1 MAALVATSM
10 GVVREVL
17 GDSVVDEVDEPIV
30 DYIANVLADQ
40 DFDFGPPD
48 GHGIFDAL
56 GELLIDARCVY
67 DREHCLE
74 VLLGNA
80 RPPPSNLIAIP
91 IPQFGLELQFGGA
104 GLGSDSGGCGLCV
117 LLLVLLFVQVLC

>member
-1 MAALVATSM
+1 M

-17 GDSVVDEVDEPIV
+17 GDAVVDEVDQPIV

-48 GHGIFDAL
+48 GHGIFQAL
-56 GELLIDARCVY
+56 GDLLIDARCVY

-74 VLLGNA
+74 VLLPNA
-80 RPPPSNLIAIP
+80 SPHSPRPPPRI
-91 IPQFGLELQFGGA
+91 
-104 GLGSDSGGCGLCV
+104 
-117 LLLVLLFVQVLC
+117 

>member
-1 MAALVATSM
+1 MAELVATSM

-17 GDSVVDEVDEPIV
+17 EDSVMDEVDGPIV

-48 GHGIFDAL
+48 GHGIFHAL

-67 DREHCLE
+67 DHEHCLE
-74 VLLGNA
+74 VLPHA
-80 RPPPSNLIAIP
+80 SNLIAIP
-91 IPQFGLELQFGGA
+91 LPQIWA
-104 GLGSDSGGCGLCV
+104 RDSIR
-117 LLLVLLFVQVLC
+117 FD

>member
-67 DREHCLE
+67 DQEHCLE
-74 VLLGNA
+74 VPVHIPPTPTPRISSPF
-80 RPPPSNLIAIP
+80 RPLP
-91 IPQFGLELQFGGA
+91 INWA
-104 GLGSDSGGCGLCV
+104 N
-117 LLLVLLFVQVLC
+117 

>member
-17 GDSVVDEVDEPIV
+17 GDSVVDEVDGPIV

-48 GHGIFDAL
+48 GHTIFHAL
-56 GELLIDARCVY
+56 GELLIDVPRGTPP
-67 DREHCLE
+67 RLE
-74 VLLGNA
+74 SHRHSASPNLG
-80 RPPPSNLIAIP
+80 
-91 IPQFGLELQFGGA
+91 
-104 GLGSDSGGCGLCV
+104 
-117 LLLVLLFVQVLC
+117 

>member
-1 MAALVATSM
+1 MAAAAAASM

-17 GDSVVDEVDEPIV
+17 GPDVVEEVDQPII

-56 GELLIDARCVY
+56 GDLLIDARCVY
-67 DREHCLE
+67 DREHCIE
-74 VLLGNA
+74 VPKTALT
-80 RPPPSNLIAIP
+80 RTFPNLA
-91 IPQFGLELQFGGA
+91 
-104 GLGSDSGGCGLCV
+104 
-117 LLLVLLFVQVLC
+117 

>member
-67 DREHCLE
+67 DQEHCLE
-74 VLLGNA
+74 VLSPSP
-80 RPPPSNLIAIP
+80 RPESHRHFVPSR
-91 IPQFGLELQFGGA
+91 
-104 GLGSDSGGCGLCV
+104 
-117 LLLVLLFVQVLC
+117 